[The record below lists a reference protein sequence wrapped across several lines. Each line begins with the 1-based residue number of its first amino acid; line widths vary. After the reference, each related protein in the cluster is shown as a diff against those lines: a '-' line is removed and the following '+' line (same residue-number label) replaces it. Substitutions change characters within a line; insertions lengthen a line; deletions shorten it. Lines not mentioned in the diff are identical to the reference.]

1 MDSLDEVKH
10 PEEELSDDD
19 KKESSSIIDLS
30 HESREYYRDTFYS
43 SMDGT
48 LIVPSSPTPDF
59 PGYDEDGEDNKTR
72 CSRLPSLPV
81 YMEQQRFTIPPNSK
95 SDIIAANVEEIEED
109 AIRQLSVHKS
119 MKRKE

>member
-10 PEEELSDDD
+10 PEELSDNKND
-19 KKESSSIIDLS
+19 SSNVDLT

-43 SMDGT
+43 SMEGT

-59 PGYDEDGEDNKTR
+59 PRYDDDGEDNRTR

-81 YMEQQRFTIPPNSK
+81 YMEQQRIAIAPASK
-95 SDIIAANVEEIEED
+95 SDIVANVEEIEED
-109 AIRQLSVHKS
+109 AIRPLSVHKS